1 MKALTQQEIARL
13 LTATTDTRL
22 RTMILVAFRHGMRAS
37 EICGLKWSDIDLSN
51 RTILCRRLKGSV
63 TSTQALSQIEVN
75 SLTDW
80 HGRHPES
87 SKYVFPSVTGL
98 AGSRATFYRQFHA
111 ACLAAGLP
119 EDKAH
124 PHALRHALGFVLAEA
139 NVSLPIIQA
148 ALGHK
153 NPSNTFIYAKPS
165 QAAVDKAMKSAF
177 DSEKSV

>member
-13 LTATTDTRL
+13 LDATKDTRL

-37 EICGLKWSDIDLSN
+37 EICGLKWSDIDLPN
-51 RTILCRRLKGSV
+51 KVILCRRLKGSV
-63 TSTQALSQIEVN
+63 TSTQALSQIEVD

-80 HGRHPES
+80 HEKQSEG

-119 EDKAH
+119 KEKAH
-124 PHALRHALGFVLAEA
+124 PHSLRHALGFALAEA
-139 NVSLPIIQA
+139 NVSLPIIQT

-165 QAAVDKAMKSAF
+165 QTTVDKAMAAAF
-177 DSEKSV
+177 EKESQ